1 MNETIEAKPSD
12 PGFYYGQLSAGGQWV
27 WNGTG
32 LPGDDWV
39 PNPSAAQFDLSVEA
53 AAASGYPPPF
63 PTWPPSSGG
72 YPVTTPELGPIT
84 NPYPYGSTQTGNI
97 STSPPA
103 PAHPYPSTFFPKKM
117 PVGANGQNQGASN
130 QLPAM
135 TKNWE
140 VGPIKA
146 SPSIS
151 AISPTPIMGPGPQGT
166 PPY

>member
-1 MNETIEAKPSD
+1 MNGTDPQIEA
-12 PGFYYGQLSAGGQWV
+12 F
-27 WNGTG
+27 
-32 LPGDDWV
+32 
-39 PNPSAAQFDLSVEA
+39 
-53 AAASGYPPPF
+53 ASSTYPPAF

-72 YPVTTPELGPIT
+72 YPVTTPELGPIL
-84 NPYPYGSTQTGNI
+84 NPYPYGSVQGANI

-103 PAHPYPSTFFPKKM
+103 PPHPYKSTFYPQKM

-130 QLPAM
+130 ALPPT

-146 SPSIS
+146 DP
-151 AISPTPIMGPGPQGT
+151 AISQIHPTPIIGPGAQGV